1 MATLTRDRQYN
12 FRVNAEMLDKAK
24 LVLEAKNIS
33 IPDALNLFVERVVE
47 EQDLPIKTAEQV
59 QAETFLA
66 ELQSE
71 LNEGYQDVLAGRT
84 TPAREVFAGYGL

>member
-24 LVLEAKNIS
+24 SVLEARNIS
-33 IPDALNLFVERVVE
+33 VSDALNLFVERVVE

-59 QAETFLA
+59 QAEAFLA

>member
-24 LVLEAKNIS
+24 SVLEAKNIS

-59 QAETFLA
+59 RAEAFLT

>member
-24 LVLEAKNIS
+24 SVLEAKNIS
-33 IPDALNLFVERVVE
+33 VPDALNLFVERVVE

-59 QAETFLA
+59 RAATFLA

-71 LNEGYQDVLAGRT
+71 LNEGYQDVVAGRT
-84 TPAREVFAGYGL
+84 KPASEVFAQYGL